1 MSLTSRIAAALIS
14 LFTLVAGGTATAQQP
29 YPSRQVHI
37 IEPLAAASAVD
48 VVARLIADRLS
59 QDLGQSF
66 YVDNQPGAAGLL
78 GMRAG
83 AKSAPDGYTI
93 MAVND
98 AILTVLPNM
107 HADSGYDPRKDFVP
121 ISLLAKLRWVLVVNP
136 ALPVNNVQ
144 EFIAYVK
151 AHPGLDYGS
160 GGVGSAQQIA
170 MEMFMRATG
179 TQLTHVP
186 YRGVIQAYTDV
197 ISGHVQAMFIAL
209 PAPVKM
215 YETGQVKILGITEL
229 QRLPSL
235 PKVQTVDE
243 QGVKGFE
250 FSTWAAMLAP
260 SGTPRPVIDKL
271 NAAIKKAIADP
282 DVNQKLVEFGD
293 APVGSSPEE
302 LGAQIDKDYVAMA
315 ALIKAANIHE

>member
-1 MSLTSRIAAALIS
+1 MSRCGAALLGVLMI
-14 LFTLVAGGTATAQQP
+14 AIGGAASAQP

-48 VVARLIADRLS
+48 VVARLIADKLS
-59 QDLGQSF
+59 QDLGQAF

-78 GMRAG
+78 GMRTG
-83 AKSAPDGYTI
+83 AKSAPDGYTL

-98 AILTVLPNM
+98 AILCVLPNIRT
-107 HADSGYDPRKDFVP
+107 DSGYDPLKDFVP
-121 ISLLAKLRWVLVVNP
+121 VSLLAKLRWVLVVNP
-136 ALPVNNVQ
+136 ALPVNNVA

-179 TQLTHVP
+179 TKLTHVP
-186 YRGVIQAYTDV
+186 YRGVIQAFTDLV
-197 ISGHVQAMFIAL
+197 SGHVQAMFIAL
-209 PAPVKM
+209 PAPVKL
-215 YETGQVKILGITEL
+215 YETGQVKIIGFSEL
-229 QRLPSL
+229 KRLPSL
-235 PKVQTVDE
+235 PNVPTIDE

-260 SGTPRPVIDKL
+260 TGTPRPVIDKL
-271 NAAIKKAIADP
+271 NASIKKAIADP
-282 DVNQKLVEFGD
+282 EVNKKLVEFGD
-293 APVGSSPEE
+293 EPVGSTPEE
-302 LGAQIDKDYVAMA
+302 LKAIIDKDFADTA
-315 ALIKAANIHE
+315 ELIKAANIHAE